1 MKKICPINFLHVLET
16 SVLTILMFGCITK
29 KADYYMA
36 ADFEKVPK
44 IDTHFHY
51 DTENARYLQ
60 FADSLNFRI
69 VSPNV
74 DTEIPIDKQLEISAS
89 IKQQYPEKF
98 TFLGTFSV
106 DSFNHAGFAE
116 KTIAR
121 IDECMKLGASGIKI
135 WKNIGMVLKD
145 STGRFVMVDDP
156 AFDPIF
162 NYLEEN
168 QIPVLAHL
176 GEPKD
181 CWLPENE
188 MTMDNN
194 RRYYINHPQYHMFL
208 HPESPSYE
216 DQINAR
222 DNLLRKHPRLIFSG
236 AHLGSMEWSV
246 DEIAKRMDQFPNFN
260 VDISARIGHLQ
271 YQALTDWEKVRNFMI
286 KYQDRIMYGTDG
298 AVHENNTDYI
308 AVTNGL
314 HDRWFEQWL
323 FLATDS
329 LMAVKNIG
337 GKSVKSLQLPCEVI
351 DKIYCKNAEVFFKI
365 KNTK

>member
-1 MKKICPINFLHVLET
+1 MNKICPRNLLCVLAT
-16 SVLTILMFGCITK
+16 SIFTILMVGCITK
-29 KADYYMA
+29 KADFYKA

-44 IDTHFHY
+44 IDVHFHY
-51 DTENARYLQ
+51 DTENVRYLQ

-74 DTEIPIDKQLEISAS
+74 DTEMPIDEQLKITAS
-89 IKQQYPEKF
+89 VKQQYPDKF

-106 DSFNHAGFAE
+106 DRFNKADFVE

-135 WKNIGMVLKD
+135 WKNIGMDLKD
-145 STGRFVMVDDP
+145 TTGCFIMIDDP

-168 QIPVLAHL
+168 KIPVLAHL

-188 MTMDNN
+188 MTMENN
-194 RRYYINHPQYHMFL
+194 RRYYTNHPQYHMFL
-208 HPESPSYE
+208 HPEAPSYE
-216 DQINAR
+216 NQIDAR
-222 DNLLRKHPRLIFSG
+222 DNLLRKHPKLIFAG
-236 AHLGSMEWSV
+236 AHLGSLEWSV
-246 DEIAKRMDQFPNFN
+246 DEIAKRMNQFPNFS

-271 YQALTDWEKVRNFMI
+271 YQALTNREKVRNFI
-286 KYQDRIMYGTDG
+286 IRYQDRIMYGTDG
-298 AVHENNTDYI
+298 AVHENDTDYL

-314 HDRWFEQWL
+314 RNWWFEQWL

-337 GKSVKSLQLPCEVI
+337 GETVEGLQLPSEVI
-351 DKIYCKNAEVFFKI
+351 DKIYCGNAETFYKI
-365 KNTK
+365 KKN